1 MDSDDDICLQIGV
14 GDLVRLVED
23 IDLEIGLG
31 IVTDIKNNFE
41 DVYDLDYLRKKI
53 GTLRE
58 FVQAKDDD
66 FFSSRPQIL
75 VLWNI
80 KKNSKNSILLW
91 MHAEELTIF
100 RKVKRTVTEED

>member
-1 MDSDDDICLQIGV
+1 MADGDDDTYLEIEI
-14 GDLVRLVED
+14 GDLVCLAED
-23 IDLEIGLG
+23 LNLEVGLG
-31 IVTDIKNNFE
+31 IVTDIKNSFE
-41 DVYDLDYLRKKI
+41 DVYDLDFLRKKI

-58 FVQAKDDD
+58 FVQSKDDD

-91 MHAEELTIF
+91 MYA
-100 RKVKRTVTEED
+100 